1 MKGTIL
7 FYLSNFFLP
16 EGNSPGNPAHGDASL
31 IITGSVTKVEHT
43 NGIVQAN
50 FQKAFYDPF
59 ASELFNQWLSDFTGP
74 AFAC

>member
-1 MKGTIL
+1 MEGTIL

-16 EGNSPGNPAHGDASL
+16 EGNGPGNPAHGDASL

-50 FQKAFYDPF
+50 FYKAFYEPF
-59 ASELFNQWLSDFTGP
+59 TGELFNQGFCDFT
-74 AFAC
+74 